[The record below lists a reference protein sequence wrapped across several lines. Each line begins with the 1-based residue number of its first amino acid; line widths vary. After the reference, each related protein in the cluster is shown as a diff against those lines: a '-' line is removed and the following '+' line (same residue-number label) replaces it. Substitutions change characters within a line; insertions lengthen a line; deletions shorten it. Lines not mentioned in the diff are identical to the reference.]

1 MRDGMHGSTQ
11 LTDPGRPARLAALV
25 AALAT
30 VVVLIAA
37 PTAQAGSRP
46 PDGFPAAGEL
56 LVNTVSVRARPDPGS
71 RVVRRLTRLRPTFQV
86 QVILA
91 LRQRLGSDGF
101 VWYQLSLPGRPNG
114 QRGWVRAA
122 QVDVR
127 PVANRIVVSIRR
139 RVLEVR
145 RVTNG
150 RVLLRTVVAVGLAGG
165 SDPAR
170 PELLRPVRVRAP
182 GTVLR
187 LLCPRDECIRE
198 PVRLAGRRHRR
209 HPRDEPAPA
218 PRPGCLAW
226 LRASRKFRG
235 VAASKARP
243 AGHADRHHSLVRAP

>member
-25 AALAT
+25 AALTT

-150 RVLLRTVVAVGLAGG
+150 RVLLRTVVAVGSPAAPTPRGRNFFVRSGFVPLEPFYGSYALETSAYASLSDWPGG
-165 SDPAR
+165 GIVGIHGTNQPQ
-170 PELLRPVRVRAP
+170 LLGQAVSHGCVRVANSAALRLRRLAPP
-182 GTVLR
+182 GT
-187 LLCPRDECIRE
+187 PIDIIR
-198 PVRLAGRRHRR
+198 
-209 HPRDEPAPA
+209 
-218 PRPGCLAW
+218 
-226 LRASRKFRG
+226 
-235 VAASKARP
+235 
-243 AGHADRHHSLVRAP
+243 